1 MASVLSELPPKPN
14 NLQADKGLL
23 NEIISE
29 AATAVGGVEAAVLTA
44 ELNVATTGTVAAA
57 DAIDETIKNQ
67 GPQIMKTLET
77 ATNFVFNGLNA
88 IKKAEFKANA
98 EADTAALKI
107 DEAAKNEQIKIL
119 MENNI
124 NLTKDQAEAEYDIL
138 EKERNEKEKADA
150 AAELKIAEAAASI
163 DAALEIAKAKGAA
176 AAAGGS
182 RKKSITLSQIQKGGR
197 QSAKRTKK
205 SINDFFNSSVTS
217 SQILKMVT
225 NTNRN
230 TKVKRKRKGKGI
242 SRRSRK

>member
-1 MASVLSELPPKPN
+1 
-14 NLQADKGLL
+14 
-23 NEIISE
+23 
-29 AATAVGGVEAAVLTA
+29 
-44 ELNVATTGTVAAA
+44 
-57 DAIDETIKNQ
+57 
-67 GPQIMKTLET
+67 
-77 ATNFVFNGLNA
+77 
-88 IKKAEFKANA
+88 
-98 EADTAALKI
+98 
-107 DEAAKNEQIKIL
+107 
-119 MENNI
+119 MENDS
-124 NLTKDQAEAEYDIL
+124 NLTKEQAEAEYDIL

-150 AAELKIAEAAASI
+150 AAELKIAEAAA
-163 DAALEIAKAKGAA
+163 AAATAVEVAKATSTKE
-176 AAAGGS
+176 GGS